1 MRSFLV
7 PSCCG
12 ACLTPAHPVVDASME
27 VLGPISVSGA
37 DCSGASSSLIFFFSF
52 VSSSFAFA
60 STDDFS
66 RRSMN
71 GLHLFRS
78 SSLAIAPADRCR
90 CVASLLCPAAIF
102 LEYSLRNSTSS
113 PSNPGQQRS

>member
-7 PSCCG
+7 PSCWG
-12 ACLTPAHPVVDASME
+12 ACFTPAHPVVDASME
-27 VLGPISVSGA
+27 VRGPAAAAAFRPSGSFCA
-37 DCSGASSSLIFFFSF
+37 CFRSFSSSSL
-52 VSSSFAFA
+52 ALA

-78 SSLAIAPADRCR
+78 SSLARAPADRCLW
-90 CVASLLCPAAIF
+90 VASLLCPAAIF
-102 LEYSLRNSTSS
+102 LEYSLRNSASS
-113 PSNPGQQRS
+113 PRRPGQHKS

>member
-7 PSCCG
+7 PSCWG
-12 ACLTPAHPVVDASME
+12 ACFTPAHPVVDASME
-27 VLGPISVSGA
+27 VRGPAAALSAFCASGSTA
-37 DCSGASSSLIFFFSF
+37 FSSFC
-52 VSSSFAFA
+52 SSSFAFA

-78 SSLAIAPADRCR
+78 SSLARAPADRCLW
-90 CVASLLCPAAIF
+90 VASLLCPAAIF
-102 LEYSLRNSTSS
+102 FEYSLRNSASS
-113 PSNPGQQRS
+113 PRRPGQHRS